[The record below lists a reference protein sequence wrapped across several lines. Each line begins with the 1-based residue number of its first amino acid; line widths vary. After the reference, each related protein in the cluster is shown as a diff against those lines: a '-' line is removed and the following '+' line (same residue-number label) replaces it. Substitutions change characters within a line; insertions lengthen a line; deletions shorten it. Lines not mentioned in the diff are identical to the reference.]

1 MTITVSQA
9 PRHPEASRLATAMI
23 QGLDTLPHEACVPIE
38 VVIYLT
44 GRSRASIWRDVAAK
58 RLPAPFKVGP
68 RSTRWKLGDIRQAMT
83 KMQGGV

>member
-1 MTITVSQA
+1 MSLTVSQV
-9 PRHPEASRLATAMI
+9 PRHTEASRLATAMI
-23 QGLDTLPHEACVPIE
+23 QGLDSLPQEACVPID

-68 RSTRWKLGDIRQAMT
+68 RSTRWKLGDIRQAMA
-83 KMQGGV
+83 KMQGRV